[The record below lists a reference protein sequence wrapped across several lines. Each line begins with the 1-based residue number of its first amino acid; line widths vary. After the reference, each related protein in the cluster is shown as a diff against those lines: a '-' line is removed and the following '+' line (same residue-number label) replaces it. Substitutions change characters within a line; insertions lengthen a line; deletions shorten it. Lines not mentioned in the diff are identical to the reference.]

1 MNASPRTR
9 KFGFLRSIGPAII
22 VASVVLG
29 PGSILSAS
37 KTGQQFGYTMVWTLA
52 VAVMLMMGMTALGS
66 RLAVFLDDTLCE
78 ELAKRGGRPVA
89 ALAGVT
95 IFLIAACFQF
105 GNNLGIL
112 AAIEPFYGN
121 APQDETSKT
130 VLLGV
135 ILALNLVV
143 IVAIFGLTGLYQR
156 IERLM
161 KILVGL
167 MMIGFAG
174 NLLLAR
180 PDVIETLRGLV
191 PGVPDGAFE
200 TLLPRWQEAT
210 GERAGHIV
218 DKLLPVTALF
228 ATTFVVG
235 GAFFQAYLVRQKG
248 WTSEDLRQGLVDS
261 CVGIFALGVMTLMI
275 MLTAASVLHDNENV
289 GTLRSVADVARQLEP
304 AFGAGAKLLFSL
316 GIFAGAFSSFLVNAM
331 IGGTLLSDG
340 LGMGGDISKRAPKV
354 CTVIV
359 LLIGMSVAIYVHWS
373 GQRPVNLI
381 IFAQALT
388 IVGGPVLAATL
399 LWLATRTDLRGAR
412 AIPAWMKAVAAVS
425 LVIVLFLAL
434 RTGVRIYLTMSH

>member
-135 ILALNLVV
+135 IVALNLVV

-275 MLTAASVLHDNENV
+275 MLTAASVLHDNE
-289 GTLRSVADVARQLEP
+289 
-304 AFGAGAKLLFSL
+304 
-316 GIFAGAFSSFLVNAM
+316 
-331 IGGTLLSDG
+331 
-340 LGMGGDISKRAPKV
+340 
-354 CTVIV
+354 
-359 LLIGMSVAIYVHWS
+359 
-373 GQRPVNLI
+373 
-381 IFAQALT
+381 
-388 IVGGPVLAATL
+388 
-399 LWLATRTDLRGAR
+399 
-412 AIPAWMKAVAAVS
+412 
-425 LVIVLFLAL
+425 
-434 RTGVRIYLTMSH
+434 